1 MIKSDQVAV
10 ISESDCHQI
19 ILRRWHLESLE
30 LAHLLVDTILDKKGS
45 HITLLDLREQTVFAD
60 YFLICTAENDRQL
73 RALAQSVVEDAKQ
86 NGKVMANG
94 REGMPETGWVL
105 VDFGDL
111 IVHLFSPSTRAYY
124 NLEELWAEAHVVLHM
139 Q

>member
-1 MIKSDQVAV
+1 
-10 ISESDCHQI
+10 
-19 ILRRWHLESLE
+19 LRRWHLESLE
-30 LAHLLVDTILDKKGS
+30 LAHLLVDTVLDKKGS

-73 RALAQSVVEDAKQ
+73 RALANSVVEDAKES
-86 NGKVMANG
+86 GKIVPNG
-94 REGMPETGWVL
+94 REGLAEAGWVL

-111 IVHLFSPSTRAYY
+111 IVHLFSPEMREYY
-124 NLEELWAEAHVVLHM
+124 KLEELWTKAHTVLHM